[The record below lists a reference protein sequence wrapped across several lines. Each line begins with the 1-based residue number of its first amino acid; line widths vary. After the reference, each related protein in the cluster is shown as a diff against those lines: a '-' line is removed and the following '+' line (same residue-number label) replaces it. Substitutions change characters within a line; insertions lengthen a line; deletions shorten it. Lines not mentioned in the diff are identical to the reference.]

1 MEKKAALIEMIQRQ
15 TDYTSE
21 EAERRLELHQNN
33 PEAVIRDYLQGTSIT
48 SESSNVPTST
58 NQKVYNEIRR
68 YLDDNQKVKN

>member
-21 EAERRLELHQNN
+21 EAERKLELHQNK
-33 PEAVIRDYLQGTSIT
+33 PEAVIRDYLQGTPIT

-58 NQKVYNEIRR
+58 NQRVYYEIRR